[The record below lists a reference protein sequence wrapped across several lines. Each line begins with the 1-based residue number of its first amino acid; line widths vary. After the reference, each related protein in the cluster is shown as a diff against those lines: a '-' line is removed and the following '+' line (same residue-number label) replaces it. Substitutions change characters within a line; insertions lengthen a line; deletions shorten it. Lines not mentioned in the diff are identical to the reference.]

1 MELTGEI
8 TQLIRR
14 YERGGELL
22 NKSLKYVPK
31 ALLDVAPA
39 PGKWSVRQI
48 TVHVC
53 DTEFVMGHRIRLMI
67 AEPGSIVLSFDQ
79 DRWVDSLASNRIPIT
94 TAVQAFA
101 AMREFT
107 SAVLR
112 QAPLSVWENKV
123 RHDTRGEIS
132 LRWYVE
138 HAAEHVEKHVRQI
151 EQIVGDR

>member
-132 LRWYVE
+132 CAGMSNMLPSTWKNTSARL
-138 HAAEHVEKHVRQI
+138 
-151 EQIVGDR
+151 